1 MLAGWVFLGAGALD
15 EAVGDPEGWP
25 HPVRVLGRIIA
36 WADRVRMPIGS
47 PWALRGLGLLL
58 ALGLPALS
66 GGCAWGLLRLCGRWA
81 WAVQLVLGAWM
92 LAGRSLRDALRPVA
106 AALEAGALAEARRRV
121 ALVVGRDTGHLD
133 PGEVARAGLETLAES
148 LCDGVM
154 APLFW
159 FALAGLPGLWAF
171 KAVSTLDSMVGHHE
185 APHTHFGWASARLD
199 DLANWIPARLAALL
213 IALSAW
219 EPHSDTSDGQAA
231 LNPSAP
237 TTTNQSGQTA
247 ANPSDQ
253 TAFHSTDQASSHST
267 DQASSHSTDQASSHS
282 TDQASSH
289 STDQASS
296 HSSDQTVMTF
306 GCPPA
311 RAGGCRRALAMAWR
325 DGGKTPSPNAGWP
338 EAAFAGALGVQLG
351 GLNHYDG
358 VPHQGPR
365 LGDPGRPLTAACLR
379 RGLALALR
387 ANLLAL
393 ALGAALL
400 WSLAHG

>member
-1 MLAGWVFLGAGALD
+1 MLPGWVFLGAGALD
-15 EAVGDPEGWP
+15 EAVGDPEAWP

-36 WADRVRMPIGS
+36 WADRARMSIRS
-47 PWALRGLGLLL
+47 PLALRGLGILL

-81 WAVQLVLGAWM
+81 WAAQMVLGAWM

-106 AALEAGALAEARRRV
+106 AALEAGALGEARLRV

-148 LCDGVM
+148 LCDGVV

-171 KAVSTLDSMVGHHE
+171 KAVSTLDSMVGHLE

-213 IALSAW
+213 IALAAWGRPGDASDSQAVMAIGCPSAW
-219 EPHSDTSDGQAA
+219 T
-231 LNPSAP
+231 
-237 TTTNQSGQTA
+237 
-247 ANPSDQ
+247 
-253 TAFHSTDQASSHST
+253 
-267 DQASSHSTDQASSHS
+267 
-282 TDQASSH
+282 
-289 STDQASS
+289 
-296 HSSDQTVMTF
+296 
-306 GCPPA
+306 
-311 RAGGCRRALAMAWR
+311 GGCRRALAMAWR

-338 EAAFAGALGVQLG
+338 EAAFAGALGSQLG

-393 ALGAALL
+393 GLGAALL